1 MKKFLLM
8 LFVLAGLSV
17 LAAKVDLN
25 TASLAELMQLPITEK
40 QAKDIYEYREFVK
53 IFDDI
58 YELKQIPSIDQETL
72 DRLKQMAVV
81 SIFVETDEAAV
92 RREEIR
98 DLMERVDIN

>member
-1 MKKFLLM
+1 MKKFLIM

-17 LAAKVDLN
+17 LTAKVDLN

-58 YELKQIPSIDQETL
+58 YEPVSYTHLTL
-72 DRLKQMAVV
+72 PTIYSV
-81 SIFVETDEAAV
+81 
-92 RREEIR
+92 
-98 DLMERVDIN
+98 